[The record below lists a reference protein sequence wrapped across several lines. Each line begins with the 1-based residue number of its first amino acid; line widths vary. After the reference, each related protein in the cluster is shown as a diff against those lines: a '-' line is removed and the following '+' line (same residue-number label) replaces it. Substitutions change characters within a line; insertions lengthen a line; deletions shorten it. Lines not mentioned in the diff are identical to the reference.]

1 MEDKSKNHQSE
12 TSGEQQVDVFFPDE
26 VKKGVYANNVFINHT
41 PEEIVL
47 DFLNVIPPAGS
58 VVSRVVLNPSHAKRL
73 VRALQENLEKY
84 EKTYGEVPFEIKP
97 INE

>member
-47 DFLNVIPPAGS
+47 DFFECHSPSRFRRFESSSQPFSCKEAG
-58 VVSRVVLNPSHAKRL
+58 
-73 VRALQENLEKY
+73 
-84 EKTYGEVPFEIKP
+84 
-97 INE
+97 